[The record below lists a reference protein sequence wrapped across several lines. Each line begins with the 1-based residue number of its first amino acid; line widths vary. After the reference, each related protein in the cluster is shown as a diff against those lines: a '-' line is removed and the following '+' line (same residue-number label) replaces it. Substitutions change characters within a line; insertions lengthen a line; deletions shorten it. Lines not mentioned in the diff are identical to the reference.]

1 MSETPRMIRW
11 SHVKAVRLHGA
22 RQQYSRQN
30 AIQAVYG
37 KRSSEREAAG
47 QSVNQSP
54 SLLLLLLLLCCS
66 AAALVLSPSAAA
78 SPPLF
83 LSPPSCHRFPSASD
97 LVVFISRL
105 FSPHYSLAFCWFQQ
119 FPHPTVYP
127 PLPCR
132 PSSRYAA
139 LSSCPLRER

>member
-1 MSETPRMIRW
+1 MIRW

-54 SLLLLLLLLCCS
+54 SLLLLLLLLLCCCS
-66 AAALVLSPSAAA
+66 GS
-78 SPPLF
+78 
-83 LSPPSCHRFPSASD
+83 
-97 LVVFISRL
+97 
-105 FSPHYSLAFCWFQQ
+105 FSL
-119 FPHPTVYP
+119 
-127 PLPCR
+127 R
-132 PSSRYAA
+132 RR
-139 LSSCPLRER
+139 LSSSFPLTSKLPSLP